1 MEDVSIQ
8 FLIAIWF
15 IVWIISSIAGAV
27 MRGIRHINLME
38 QLSNIERILTGEL
51 QKDQPDEFKS
61 IQEPSLSTSASLRVQ
76 AHP

>member
-38 QLSNIERILTGEL
+38 QLSNIERNLTGEL
-51 QKDQPDEFKS
+51 QKD
-61 IQEPSLSTSASLRVQ
+61 
-76 AHP
+76 